1 MLPGAPS
8 LWIIGVLVAAL
19 PVTYAVTKLRA
30 NLEVRAAYEQGKQ
43 AGLASASTSTVAEAG
58 KTAAA
63 ERAAEAA
70 TPLVRDQPAIDEL
83 CRRSASCRERD
94 ELRRKK

>member
-1 MLPGAPS
+1 MIPGAPS

-19 PVTYAVTKLRA
+19 PATYAVTKLRA
-30 NLEVRAAYEQGKQ
+30 NMEVRAAYAEGKQ
-43 AGLASASTSTVAEAG
+43 AGLASASASTVEAAT

-63 ERAAEAA
+63 ERAAEEA
-70 TPLVRDQPAIDEL
+70 TPLVRDQAAIDEL